1 LTILNE
7 SGIPDVLHP
16 LHAASG
22 LAGNLPGTLVVVA
35 GLRSEAHVVR
45 SFPGSGPNDGPGG
58 RILFAVLDPED
69 PPQQGQLAA
78 LAADA
83 AGRRAETILLVG
95 GRAASALGVD
105 VDFEAR
111 LAARKSGLEVAA
123 LDVDAPHAA
132 GPGVLSTDLED
143 RMLAALVGLC
153 PKRRTSELVEASSQ
167 AKRGGLFGLGGL
179 GSRRREQ
186 PAEQGRPVVLL
197 GGALSPGSASGLT
210 TELARAGVES
220 AGALPSGGE
229 DLPPVGEGTV
239 VGMMDPNLGAAAS
252 AARERSARVV
262 RTLMPIGVDG
272 TARFLQDVA
281 EDAGARTSQVARARE
296 VWEELGNLRARV
308 RGKRIFFAGDTG
320 YELPLARFLADA
332 GAVVLEVGAPR
343 LDRRFLA
350 EELQAL
356 GSGVDVVVS
365 PDWRGQMGRIEE
377 SSPDVVVASEGLH
390 APLVARGHLCR
401 SPRDFVG
408 AGLHGYEGAGRIL
421 ELLARTFDRAESL
434 DTLSL

>member
-1 LTILNE
+1 MTILNE

-16 LHAASG
+16 LHAVSG
-22 LAGNLPGTLVVVA
+22 LAGRLPGTLVVVV
-35 GLRSEAHVVR
+35 GMRSEAHVVR
-45 SFPGSGPNDGPGG
+45 SFADSGLSGD
-58 RILFAVLDPED
+58 RVLFAVLDPQD
-69 PPQQGQLAA
+69 PPRQGHLAN
-78 LAADA
+78 LVVDA
-83 AGRRAETILLVG
+83 AGRRAEAVLLVG
-95 GRAASALGVD
+95 GRTATALGVD

-111 LAARKSGLEVAA
+111 LAARKSGLVVAA
-123 LDVDAPHAA
+123 VDADASHAA

-143 RMLAALVGLC
+143 RVLAALVDLC
-153 PKRRTSELVEASSQ
+153 PKRRTSELVEAASQ
-167 AKRGGLFGLGGL
+167 AKRGGLFGFGGR
-179 GSRRREQ
+179 GRER

-197 GGALSPGSASGLT
+197 GGALSPGSATGLVA
-210 TELARAGVES
+210 ELARTGVEA
-220 AGALPSGGE
+220 AGAVPSTGD

-239 VGMMDPNLGAAAS
+239 VGVMDPNLGAAAN
-252 AARERSARVV
+252 AARERGARVV

-281 EDAGARTSQVARARE
+281 EDAGARASEVARARS
-296 VWEELGNLRARV
+296 VWEELGALRNRV

-365 PDWRGQMGRIEE
+365 PDWRGQMQRIED
-377 SSPDVVVASEGLH
+377 SHPDVVVASAGLH

-401 SPRDFVG
+401 SPQDFVR
-408 AGLHGYEGAGRIL
+408 AGLHGYGGARRIL
-421 ELLARTFDRAESL
+421 ELLARTFDRAEAL
-434 DTLSL
+434 DALSL